1 MKGVFM
7 NSIKSILK
15 EKLTIPFEPISIL
28 KDLNVSIESLN
39 LNSPS
44 IAILEKKGNNIV
56 LSIRKDI
63 YGFKK
68 TFLLSQQ
75 IARISLGQLDKTSLI
90 EIKDLNIERPSS
102 LLDEVANE
110 ETIELLTPK
119 KEIKKIIEISCDIEE
134 LADYFGVLEPFMYSR
149 LKSLKVITD

>member
-1 MKGVFM
+1 M

>member
-1 MKGVFM
+1 M

-28 KDLNVSIESLN
+28 KDLNVSIESLK